1 MYENTVVLTTDKYE
15 SLVRAS
21 EKISAAER
29 YLKANKY
36 VTIADITAILGI
48 ELKGGDGNVD

>member
-1 MYENTVVLTTDKYE
+1 MYENTVVLTKEEYE

-21 EKISAAER
+21 EKISATER

-36 VTIADITAILGI
+36 VTIADIAAILGI
-48 ELKGGDGNVD
+48 EIGTDNE

>member
-1 MYENTVVLTTDKYE
+1 MYENTVVLTKDEYE

-21 EKISAAER
+21 EKISATER
-29 YLKANKY
+29 FLKEEKF
-36 VTIADITAILGI
+36 VTIANIAAILGI